1 MVLGR
6 KQQWHSPL
14 NFHGSGANLK
24 SIYKRTNEDLERKV
38 KERNNNILS
47 DGLNFNDSEDKED
60 NLKPKKQNLAT
71 AASLNTYYMKT

>member
-1 MVLGR
+1 M
-6 KQQWHSPL
+6 
-14 NFHGSGANLK
+14 K

-47 DGLNFNDSEDKED
+47 DGLNFNNSEDKED